1 MTIRGLEPLLAMRKD
16 GKLPGR
22 NVLLWT
28 DREPAKWSRYADAIG
43 MPEGRVTTK
52 DDLRVLL
59 RLDVILVANRFTAEV
74 AKVLEKLREVASSVI
89 FVALAH
95 DDGTVWD
102 REHGEREL

>member
-28 DREPAKWSRYADAIG
+28 DREPVKWARYADAMG
-43 MPEGRVTTK
+43 MPEGRVTAK
-52 DDLRVLL
+52 DDLRVLI
-59 RLDVILVANRFTAEV
+59 RLDVILVADRFTAEV
-74 AKVLEKLREVASSVI
+74 ARILENVRQVAASVI
-89 FVALAH
+89 FVALNA

-102 REHGEREL
+102 RENGERAL

>member
-1 MTIRGLEPLLAMRKD
+1 MTIRGLEPLLAMRQS

-43 MPEGRVTTK
+43 MPEGRVTAK
-52 DDLRVLL
+52 DDLRVLI

-74 AKVLEKLREVASSVI
+74 AKILESIRQVAASVI
-89 FVALAH
+89 FVALTAN
-95 DDGTVWD
+95 DGTVWD